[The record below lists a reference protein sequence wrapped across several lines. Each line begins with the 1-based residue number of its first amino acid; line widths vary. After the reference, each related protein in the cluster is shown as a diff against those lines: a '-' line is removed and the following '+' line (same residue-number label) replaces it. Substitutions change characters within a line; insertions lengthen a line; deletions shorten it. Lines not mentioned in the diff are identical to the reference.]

1 MLKVKSYEKGD
12 VVSVKLVSGDEI
24 VTKIGNITEDS
35 YAFEKPV
42 SLSMTQQGMGLIP
55 FMMTADVD
63 KAFLISKDKVITMVE
78 PQEAVRAE
86 YVKATTGIITP
97 PTMS

>member
-42 SLSMTQQGMGLIP
+42 TLSVTLQGMGLL
-55 FMMTADVD
+55 M
-63 KAFLISKDKVITMVE
+63 
-78 PQEAVRAE
+78 
-86 YVKATTGIITP
+86 
-97 PTMS
+97 

>member
-1 MLKVKSYEKGD
+1 MLKVKSFKKGD

-24 VTKIGNITEDS
+24 VTKIGDITEDS

-42 SLSMTQQGMGLIP
+42 TLSVTQQGMGLIP

-63 KAFLISKDKVITMVE
+63 KAFVINKDKVITIVE
-78 PQEAVRAE
+78 PQEAIRVE
-86 YVKATTGIITP
+86 YVKATTGLITP